1 MIRVAVF
8 DAYGTLFDVYSV
20 AALAET
26 LFPGQGQ
33 ALSVL
38 WRDKQIEYS
47 RLVSLSDPSPQG
59 SRHYQDFW
67 DLTRRALQYAC
78 ERLRL
83 DLTPEMAERLMQQY
97 AHLQAFPDS
106 REVLQ
111 ALQARGLPCAILSN
125 GSPTMLQQAVLS
137 AGLAPHLDRVLSV
150 DGVRQFKTTPWSYD
164 LVQQHYPVAK
174 DEVLFV
180 SSNGWDALGAIW
192 YGFTTFWV
200 NRQGLPFETLG
211 PRPSHSGPD
220 LRHILSWLPGA

>member
-20 AALAET
+20 SALAET

-47 RLVSLSDPSPQG
+47 RLVSLSDPRPEG
-59 SRHYQDFW
+59 SRHYRDFW
-67 DLTRRALQYAC
+67 DLTRLALRYAG
-78 ERLRL
+78 ERLGL
-83 DLTPEMAERLMQQY
+83 ALTPEITERLMQQY

-125 GSPTMLQQAVLS
+125 GSPAMLAQAADS

-150 DGVRQFKTTPWSYD
+150 DGVRHFKTTPWSYD

-174 DEVLFV
+174 NEVLFV
-180 SSNGWDALGAIW
+180 SSNGWDALGATW

-200 NRQGLPFETLG
+200 NRQGLPFETLD
-211 PRPSHSGPD
+211 PRPCHTGSD
-220 LRHILSWLPGA
+220 LHHILSLLPVA